1 VSEWAA
7 MAAAASPRRVQLV
20 RVRERS
26 ALGPFEHGGRGQR
39 RAGGLRRGWGLRRS
53 RRGLRHAGGQI
64 TAGAPHAGGCREAG
78 AVYIRVLI
86 VSRDFTNALYPQGHR
101 PLLGSPGR
109 SRTTRAHLQPNT
121 SGRHWAKFIYGPM

>member
-1 VSEWAA
+1 MRGPFRPGSDTSPSVSVASTSATSVATVSEWAA

-39 RAGGLRRGWGLRRS
+39 R
-53 RRGLRHAGGQI
+53 
-64 TAGAPHAGGCREAG
+64 AG